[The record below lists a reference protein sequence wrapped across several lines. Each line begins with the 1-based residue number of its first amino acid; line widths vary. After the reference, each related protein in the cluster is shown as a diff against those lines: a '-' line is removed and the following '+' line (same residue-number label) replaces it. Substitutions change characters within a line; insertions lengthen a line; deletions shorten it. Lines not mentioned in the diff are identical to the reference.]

1 MDWMIA
7 HEAAKNGETNGRFI
21 LRVAGLDFLLNF
33 AVFMTLK
40 FIGTW
45 GEIFELCWGPD
56 SRASDHVFILMHKNW
71 ASTNK
76 IHWKINHKC
85 LKSGLFGHTTCVYD
99 VFLISTAH
107 MNQGTE
113 VERLSEN
120 VPRRKM
126 FIVSSRISPR
136 SHVSKRFLTAAL
148 SPSYANSLN
157 KTNARIKFSNSN
169 LFVSAE
175 SIFYSAPSSKW
186 SFRTSFLENGEN
198 IEE

>member
-1 MDWMIA
+1 MRGNIRIVLRPGFSRIGSRFHFNAQKLSLD
-7 HEAAKNGETNGRFI
+7 EQNSLKNKSQ
-21 LRVAGLDFLLNF
+21 
-33 AVFMTLK
+33 M
-40 FIGTW
+40 
-45 GEIFELCWGPD
+45 FEKWP
-56 SRASDHVFILMHKNW
+56 
-71 ASTNK
+71 
-76 IHWKINHKC
+76 
-85 LKSGLFGHTTCVYD
+85 KSHTTCVYD

-175 SIFYSAPSSKW
+175 SIFYSAPSSK
-186 SFRTSFLENGEN
+186 
-198 IEE
+198 